1 MIILD
6 EIQNAPKALES
17 LKYFCKE
24 TPEYHIIA
32 AGSLLGVAIHEG
44 VSYPVGKV
52 DLLDLY
58 PLNFR
63 EFLYAM
69 GEKKLADELKTKDYS
84 IMSDCWGALS
94 ELPATSILE
103 GNDIF
108 IEFKGALTEQYVLQ
122 QLISDTPYTPYYY
135 GTEKATFEQDF
146 LIQKETA
153 IIPIEVKAE
162 TNIRSQSLKAYCD
175 KFHPEKAVRFSTL
188 KYMDQEWMV
197 NIPLYAVCNL

>member
-1 MIILD
+1 MPLKAYQSMNAYKLFMLD
-6 EIQNAPKALES
+6 V
-17 LKYFCKE
+17 
-24 TPEYHIIA
+24 
-32 AGSLLGVAIHEG
+32 GLL
-44 VSYPVGKV
+44 
-52 DLLDLY
+52 
-58 PLNFR
+58 
-63 EFLYAM
+63 
-69 GEKKLADELKTKDYS
+69 
-84 IMSDCWGALS
+84 GALS

-122 QLISDTPYTPYYY
+122 QLISDTSYTPYYY

-146 LIQKETA
+146 LIQKEAA